1 MYWCLSTIA
10 LDKHH
15 FKFSQAEAL
24 FCVQEEAV
32 AYYTKQ
38 EAQLRDEYRNER
50 ERVKKKPLGMA
61 FVTFQNESMTAMYM
75 QSESLPILIH
85 Y

>member
-1 MYWCLSTIA
+1 M
-10 LDKHH
+10 
-15 FKFSQAEAL
+15 
-24 FCVQEEAV
+24 QEEAL

-61 FVTFQNESMTAMYM
+61 FVTFQNESMTAMYV
-75 QSESLPILIH
+75 QSES
-85 Y
+85 